1 MANKKFQNCMTI
13 VGKSEAICT
22 CTCQLSFNHVHM
34 EENAETDG
42 MANRQ
47 TDVGETKSTLWLN
60 REN

>member
-1 MANKKFQNCMTI
+1 
-13 VGKSEAICT
+13 
-22 CTCQLSFNHVHM
+22 M
-34 EENAETDG
+34 EENAETDW